1 MKNNNKFELRT
12 LALSTLLII
21 FMLIGSV
28 SCDPCLINGTHLPI
42 LKTPS
47 GELDITEIRD
57 DIGGGRNFL
66 KIFFKGDGYTINPD
80 SLKLVAD
87 HSNYQINYFVFKTN
101 QPYRYSD
108 EWPDNCDLISDT
120 YRIDNDTVYVHFKAH
135 SIFVKDRNKEFE
147 ESPIYHILPCDFIL
161 YDGKP
166 VINDTITIHIC
177 KCPIFHVNQL

>member
-1 MKNNNKFELRT
+1 MKNKNRFKLHK
-12 LALSTLLII
+12 LALSTVLII
-21 FMLIGSV
+21 FMLIGTV
-28 SCDPCLINGTHLPI
+28 SCDPCLISGTRLPI

-57 DIGGGRNFL
+57 GIGGGRNFL
-66 KIFFKGDGYTINPD
+66 KIFLKGEGYMINPD

-87 HSNYQINYFVFKTN
+87 NSNYQINYFVFKTN

-108 EWPDNCDLISDT
+108 EWPDNCDLISDN
-120 YRIDNDTVYVHFKAH
+120 YRIDNDTVYVRFKANR
-135 SIFVKDRNKEFE
+135 IFVKDSNKEFE

-177 KCPIFHVNQL
+177 KCPIIHVNQL